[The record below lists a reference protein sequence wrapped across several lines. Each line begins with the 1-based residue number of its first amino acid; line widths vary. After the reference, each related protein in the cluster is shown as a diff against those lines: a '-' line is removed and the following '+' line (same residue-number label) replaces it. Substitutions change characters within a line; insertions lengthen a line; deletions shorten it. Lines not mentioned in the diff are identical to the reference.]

1 MSAVDDLERLLRAKA
16 DEVQVPPEIPGS
28 LLRRARRRR
37 WTNAALAGF
46 LATALAV
53 GGFAGVRAATGA
65 GSDKPARPTPGP
77 SSAAWPGIWPQATR
91 EEALRAQAGADA
103 GDPRFVPQL
112 ISGKVASSYA
122 QTVLGWAGLFVGDTA
137 RTAEAGP
144 GPVARAIYS
153 CDPSGRTP
161 CRDPNP
167 SRAVVTLDRLL
178 RHDAT
183 GVWFVTSVRGPV
195 PVVIQPAPSGSF
207 VGVKHGDLVLVDV
220 SAGETTVLVHPGP
233 YGVPPRDVFVG
244 PPGAKFPDVYY
255 SAVEP
260 NCTATLMRVSL
271 IGGQPQT
278 IAPGV
283 DPAVSP
289 DGRFLAYM
297 TADYGCDSNQEL
309 VVRDLAGGSET
320 RWRLGTRGSPSPWYS
335 GVCRLSWLGDSRRL
349 AYSFCYQDAGE
360 RQNVYELDTVRDR
373 GIALVDGTRLA
384 QPDGTTWIL
393 AGNDEQ
399 SGGLVV
405 WEFCCGQ
412 REERPPRIIAVD
424 PANGQLLRTLVDPAP
439 DVVFIRMDL
448 LGRILL
454 YETMDGQVFR
464 FDGAQ
469 PVKIADGYQEV
480 FPVT

>member
-1 MSAVDDLERLLRAKA
+1 VDDLERLLRAKA
-16 DEVQVPPEIPGS
+16 EEVLVPSEIPRS

-37 WTNAALAGF
+37 WKNAGLAGL

-65 GSDKPARPTPGP
+65 SSDKPARPTPGP
-77 SSAAWPGIWPQATR
+77 SSAAWPGLWPQATR

-103 GDPRFVPQL
+103 GDAKFVPQL
-112 ISGKVASSYA
+112 FPGKVASAYA
-122 QTVLGWAGLFVGDTA
+122 QTVLGWPDPFVGDG
-137 RTAEAGP
+137 AGAADTQS
-144 GPVARAIYS
+144 GPVPITIYT
-153 CDPSGRTP
+153 CDPNGSTP
-161 CRDPNP
+161 CRDPHP

-178 RHDAT
+178 RHDPT
-183 GVWFVTSVRGPV
+183 GVWFVTAVRGPV
-195 PVVIQPAPSGSF
+195 PIVIEPKPSGSF

-220 SAGETTVLVHPGP
+220 SGGETTVLVHPGS

-297 TADYGCDSNQEL
+297 TADYGCDSHQEL
-309 VVRDLAGGSET
+309 VVRDLATGSET
-320 RWRLGTRGSPSPWYS
+320 RWKLGSLGSRPPGYT

-349 AYSFCYQDAGE
+349 AYSLCYEEG
-360 RQNVYELDTVRDR
+360 QNVFELDTVRDR
-373 GIALVDGTRLA
+373 GMALVNGTRLV
-384 QPDGTTWIL
+384 QPDRTTWIP

-412 REERPPRIIAVD
+412 HEEQPPRIVAVD
-424 PANGQLLRTLVDPAP
+424 PATGHLLRTLMDPAP
-439 DVVFIRMDL
+439 DVAFIRMDL
-448 LGRILL
+448 LGRILM

-464 FDGAQ
+464 FDGVQ
-469 PVKIADGYQEV
+469 PVKIAEGYQEV
-480 FPVT
+480 VPIT